1 MKNVLKIAS
10 AITLSLLILSCN
22 EDTGIEQELVIEN
35 NLVDAEIKKDFEEFA
50 LMLSESL
57 DNNNIVDYIYKE
69 SSKKFDGDYDI
80 LLAKDFSEN
89 NLSKSGD
96 GKKINL
102 KTLLSANLVTKNTSS
117 KEKGLESYFDE
128 LLEKYPTLQIS
139 VPNLETCSSNKLKK
153 GQRRESPLVAY
164 AYNEDKSITAYDR
177 FGNSQELTNDE
188 VPERPVIVISESER
202 VVTTKIGSTLASR
215 FDKYCPIM
223 MRIASRSYDY
233 YRLYNCGINEQG
245 DNGEGNIVTTPHRD
259 FNDNQDKIYK
269 ARFKSMNDKRRYES
283 WWLGDAEVRIEI
295 VFATNSNGKELFDS
309 TTKHINHGF
318 IRTKWYGESY
328 TVDNNVNIPIVIWD
342 KEVYG
347 NRMKYVFYEVDRN
360 RGNET
365 VKVAHTTKIGDIT
378 ISGERSFI
386 IDSTDDHMG
395 DFIVDYNTNTKGD
408 GTQFSTGSFDCWIK
422 Q

>member
-102 KTLLSANLVTKNTSS
+102 KTLLSANLVSKNTSS

-139 VPNLETCSSNKLKK
+139 VPNLETYSSNKLKK

-202 VVTTKIGSTLASR
+202 VVTTKIGST
-215 FDKYCPIM
+215 
-223 MRIASRSYDY
+223 
-233 YRLYNCGINEQG
+233 
-245 DNGEGNIVTTPHRD
+245 
-259 FNDNQDKIYK
+259 
-269 ARFKSMNDKRRYES
+269 
-283 WWLGDAEVRIEI
+283 
-295 VFATNSNGKELFDS
+295 
-309 TTKHINHGF
+309 
-318 IRTKWYGESY
+318 
-328 TVDNNVNIPIVIWD
+328 
-342 KEVYG
+342 
-347 NRMKYVFYEVDRN
+347 
-360 RGNET
+360 
-365 VKVAHTTKIGDIT
+365 
-378 ISGERSFI
+378 
-386 IDSTDDHMG
+386 
-395 DFIVDYNTNTKGD
+395 
-408 GTQFSTGSFDCWIK
+408 
-422 Q
+422 